1 MTVRVTQLETGLT
14 VATETMPHLQS
25 VALGIW
31 VAAGA
36 RVETEAQQGISHL
49 LEHMAFKGTTTR
61 NALQIAEEIE
71 AVGGELNASTGVE
84 TTAFYARVL
93 KDDTPLALDILSDIL
108 THSVFDPQELRR
120 EQHVILQELGASLD
134 TPDDRVFDIFQETAF
149 PDQPLGRNILGTR
162 DSVTGIGSDDLRG
175 FMRTHYRGSSM
186 VLVAAGAVDHDEIV
200 ALARDKLSDVSVGST
215 PDIQAGHYV
224 GGDRRE
230 VKALMEAQIT
240 LGFKGRTYRCD
251 DFYTAQLLASVMGGG
266 MSSQLFQEVREK
278 RGLCYSVYAFH
289 WGFSD
294 TGVFGVHAATGE
306 EDIDELMPVIINELG
321 QAKDRIEDD
330 DVERAKA
337 QIKAGLLMGLES
349 PASRAGQIAR
359 QIIVFG
365 KPMALDDLVG
375 RIDAVSTQD
384 IRDLS
389 VEIFSQSMPTLA
401 AVGPVSKIP
410 SSADIASALAA

>member
-25 VALGIW
+25 AALGIW

-36 RVETEAQQGISHL
+36 RVETAAQQGISHL
-49 LEHMAFKGTTTR
+49 LEHMAFKGTKTR
-61 NALQIAEEIE
+61 NALEIAEEIE

-93 KDDTPLALDILSDIL
+93 KEDTPLALDILSDIL
-108 THSVFDPQELRR
+108 THSVFDDQELRR
-120 EQHVILQELGASLD
+120 EQHVILQELGAALD

-162 DSVTGIGSDDLRG
+162 ETITRIGSADLRS
-175 FMRTHYRGSSM
+175 FMKTHYRGSSM
-186 VLVAAGAVDHDEIV
+186 VLVAAGGVDHDEIV
-200 ALARDKLSDVSVGST
+200 ALAREKLADVSTGTT
-215 PDIQAGHYV
+215 PDMEEGNYV

-230 VKALMEAQIT
+230 VRDLMEAQLT

-251 DFYTAQLLASVMGGG
+251 DFYTAQLLAAVMGGG

-294 TGVFGVHAATGE
+294 TGLFGVHAATGE
-306 EDIDELMPVIINELG
+306 EDIEELMPVIINELG
-321 QAKDRIEDD
+321 KAKDRIEDD
-330 DVERAKA
+330 DVARAKA
-337 QIKAGLLMGLES
+337 QMKAGLLMGLES

-365 KPMALDDLVG
+365 KPMMLDEIVA
-375 RIDAVSTQD
+375 RIDNVSTQA

-401 AVGPVSKIP
+401 AVGPVSRIP
-410 SSADIASALAA
+410 AASDIASALAA